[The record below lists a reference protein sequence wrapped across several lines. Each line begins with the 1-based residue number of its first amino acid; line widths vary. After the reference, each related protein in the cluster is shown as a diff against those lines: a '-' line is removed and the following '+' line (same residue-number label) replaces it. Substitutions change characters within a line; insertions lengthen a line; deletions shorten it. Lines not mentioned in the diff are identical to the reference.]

1 MTNLFRFNASLQ
13 GTWKQSLTTILQVL
27 RRVVFVVED
36 SFAWGTFAPELSYT
50 GGMTATGVVINA
62 ARYLKIFNFAWF
74 HFDISLTP
82 VAPLSNT
89 ISVQLPV
96 TTSLDSGFQV
106 AFVQVN
112 NAVLSEAS
120 YSNIA
125 AGASDLL
132 IYRPSAVNYTAVS
145 SRLICS
151 GCLEVI

>member
-13 GTWKQSLTTILQVL
+13 GTWKQTLATVLQIL
-27 RRVVFVVED
+27 RRVTFVIEETF
-36 SFAWGTFAPELSYT
+36 SWGDFVPTLSYT
-50 GGMTATGVVINA
+50 GGMTSTDLNVNS
-62 ARYLKIFNFAWF
+62 ARYLKVFGFLWF
-74 HFDISLTP
+74 HFDITLTP

-89 ISVQLPV
+89 IIVTLPA
-96 TTSLDSGFQV
+96 TTSLTSGYQV

-132 IYRPSAVNYTAVS
+132 IYRPSAVNYTAVA

>member
-13 GTWKQSLTTILQVL
+13 GTWKQTLATVLQIL
-27 RRVVFVVED
+27 RRVTFVIED
-36 SFAWGTFAPELSYT
+36 TFSWGDFVPTLSYT
-50 GGMTATGVVINA
+50 GGMTASGVVINA

-74 HFDISLTP
+74 HFDINLTL

-89 ISVQLPV
+89 ITVTLPV
-96 TTSLDSGFQV
+96 TTSLNSGFQV

-132 IYRPSAVNYTAVS
+132 IYRPAAVNYTAVA